1 MAGSIWTEVS
11 TSIFLSNPFTLARM
25 DKENPTSNLPMLP
38 WKAKEAG
45 RAELLSSQVGDS
57 LLVRDLCNATQ
68 SDV

>member
-1 MAGSIWTEVS
+1 
-11 TSIFLSNPFTLARM
+11 M